1 MSKTFVTRIRE
12 IEERENVDVTLHLED
27 GTEAFF
33 SYAGY
38 RFGENCFM
46 MSLMHFEKKVYPNI
60 IKSIEV
66 DGEHLISF

>member
-1 MSKTFVTRIRE
+1 MSKTFISRIRE
-12 IEERENVDVTLHLED
+12 IADRENVDITLHLED

-38 RFGENCFM
+38 LFGVNSFTNTI
-46 MSLMHFEKKVYPNI
+46 MHFEKKVFPHI
-60 IKSIEV
+60 IKDIEV

>member
-12 IEERENVDVTLHLED
+12 IADRENVDVTLHLQD

-38 RFGENCFM
+38 LFGVNSFM
-46 MSLMHFEKKVYPNI
+46 STIMHFEKKVYPNT